1 MEWSGVEWSGVEWSG
16 VEWSGVEWSGVEWSG
31 VEWSGVEWSGVE
43 WSGVE
48 WSGVEW
54 SGVEWSGVEWSGVEW
69 SGVEWSGV
77 EWSGVEWSGVEWSG
91 VEWSG
96 VEWSGEC
103 QARVN
108 SYFHCTKGVIII
120 GNVLFNSG
128 SQPND
133 QKAIQE
139 VLATTFST
147 VNLTCLS
154 DVKDKCPT
162 KLIWRNE
169 TAPLENG
176 TKYQIEQKQMSKCK
190 LQSVLS
196 IFNVTED
203 DEGNYNCN
211 WNCNNREHGIHFE
224 VFVHSQKGKSL
235 FKKNDA
241 TESVQ
246 LFFQNHA

>member
-1 MEWSGVEWSGVEWSG
+1 MFNVGPIPKGPTIVSDPEVP
-16 VEWSGVEWSGVEWSG
+16 
-31 VEWSGVEWSGVE
+31 
-43 WSGVE
+43 
-48 WSGVEW
+48 
-54 SGVEWSGVEWSGVEW
+54 
-69 SGVEWSGV
+69 
-77 EWSGVEWSGVEWSG
+77 
-91 VEWSG
+91 
-96 VEWSGEC
+96 
-103 QARVN
+103 AR
-108 SYFHCTKGVIII
+108 
-120 GNVLFNSG
+120 
-128 SQPND
+128 
-133 QKAIQE
+133 
-139 VLATTFST
+139 TFST

-162 KLIWRNE
+162 KLIWRNK

-176 TKYQIEQKQMSKCK
+176 TKYQIEQKQLSKCK

-203 DEGNYNCN
+203 DKGNYSCN
-211 WNCNNREHGIHFE
+211 WNCNNREYGIHFK